1 MNKVLVGAG
10 LVLLMV
16 LLVIFGPLT
25 IIWALN
31 TLFPLLAINYGF
43 FQWLAVVVL
52 NLTWFSKYEWLAV
65 VVPNMTWF
73 SKYHFKKGD

>member
-1 MNKVLVGAG
+1 MKKVSVVAER
-10 LVLLMV
+10 V

-31 TLFPLLAINYGF
+31 TLFPLLAIKYGF

-52 NLTWFSKYEWLAV
+52 KLTVVVLKLTWFSED
-65 VVPNMTWF
+65 
-73 SKYHFKKGD
+73 HFKKGA

>member
-1 MNKVLVGAG
+1 MNKLI
-10 LVLLMV
+10 LLSA
-16 LLVIFGPLT
+16 VIFMIALIVLAPLA

-52 NLTWFSKYEWLAV
+52 NLTWFSKY
-65 VVPNMTWF
+65 
-73 SKYHFKKGD
+73 YFKKGA